1 MSLDYLAIDI
11 GGTNLKYGIVDR
23 AGNLIEKHTKPTH
36 LTDLDG
42 FVAQLKGIV
51 TEYRDRV
58 KGLGISVPGKVDQKA
73 GGTIHGGGVLQF
85 LDQVNLPELLDLD
98 IPVSVEN
105 DGKSAALAELWL
117 GTLNGV
123 KDGAALV
130 LGTGVGGGLIING
143 ELYTG
148 GHFQAGEVGLVSNS
162 TSMTTDSLVGRIG
175 SAVLMVERVAT
186 ALKLPN
192 KHDGLAVFEAINA
205 HDPVAWPIFQSYAEE
220 IGLMI
225 HNIQAIM
232 DLDRIVIGG
241 GISEQPI
248 VIETINEAYQKIF
261 NAHFAVRAT
270 LTPPE
275 ILPSRFKNDAN
286 LYGAVY
292 RLLLEVNQE
301 V

>member
-11 GGTNLKYGIVDR
+11 GGTNLKYGIVNR
-23 AGNLIEKHTKPTH
+23 AGTLIEKHTTPTNEES
-36 LTDLDG
+36 LDA
-42 FVAQLKGIV
+42 FVAQLKGIAD
-51 TEYRDRV
+51 EFKDRI
-58 KGLGISVPGKVDQKA
+58 KGVGISVPGKVDQND

-85 LDQVNLPELLDLD
+85 LDEVNLPRLLDLD
-98 IPVSVEN
+98 IPVAVEN

-148 GHFQAGEVGLVSNS
+148 GHFQAGEVSLGSQS
-162 TSMTTDSLVGRIG
+162 TSMTTESLVGRIG
-175 SAVLMVERVAT
+175 SAVMMVERVAT
-186 ALKLPN
+186 ALDLPD

-205 HDPVAWPIFQSYAEE
+205 HDPVAWPIFEAYAEE
-220 IGLMI
+220 IGLII

-232 DLDRIVIGG
+232 DLDRFVIGG
-241 GISEQPI
+241 GISAQPI
-248 VIETINEAYQKIF
+248 VVETINEAYMRIF
-261 NAHFAVRAT
+261 NTHFAIRTT

-286 LYGAVY
+286 MYGAVY